1 MYTLTK
7 WLNNM
12 VKHWKSAALLLW
24 ITPALAQDS
33 TTLTLE
39 QAYDLSRENYP
50 LIKQKGLIRQTAD
63 LTIDNLNKNYLPQ
76 VTVSG
81 QATYQSAVTSV
92 PIRVA
97 GLDIPTL
104 AKDQYRIQAEATQLL
119 YDGGTVSAQK
129 NLQQVN
135 ALVEDQRAEVDLY
148 KVKERINQFY
158 LGILL
163 LDEQLRQTELVKKDI
178 QLGIKRVTA
187 QMDNGTAFR
196 SNQLVLEA
204 ELLKAEQRTIELKAT
219 RKGWLDV
226 LSLFLNQT
234 LPENTALRM
243 PAVRTYIMAP
253 GINRPE
259 LKLFTYQDSLFKT
272 QNSLISAKNR
282 PRTSLF
288 VQGGYARPGLDM
300 LKNDFAWFY
309 VAGVRLNWAL
319 GNLYTT
325 KKERQLLTVN
335 QRMVDVQKD
344 LFMLNTN
351 TQLKQQQSELNKLQQ
366 LIESDERIIDLRA
379 KVKEAAN
386 AQLENGVITANDYL
400 REVNAEDQARLAL
413 IAHRLQWL
421 QAQINYETISGNQ

>member
-1 MYTLTK
+1 MQTLTK
-7 WLNNM
+7 WLNKT
-12 VKHWKSAALLLW
+12 VKHWKTVVLLLCTTAALG
-24 ITPALAQDS
+24 QDS
-33 TTLTLE
+33 TRLTLE
-39 QAYDLSRENYP
+39 QAYELARQNYP
-50 LIKQKGLIRQTAD
+50 LIKQKGLVKQTAT
-63 LTIDNLNKNYLPQ
+63 LTIDNLSKSFLPQ

-81 QATYQSAVTSV
+81 QATYQSDVTSV
-92 PIRVA
+92 PIKIP
-97 GLDIPTL
+97 GMDIPVPS
-104 AKDQYRIQAEATQLL
+104 KDQYRIQAEATQLL
-119 YDGGTVSAQK
+119 YDGGTIKAQK
-129 NLQQVN
+129 NVQEVN

-163 LDEQLRQTELVKKDI
+163 LDEQLKQTELVKNDI

-187 QMDNGTAFR
+187 QVNNGTAFR

-204 ELLKAEQRTIELKAT
+204 ELLKAEQRTIELKTT

-226 LSLFLNQT
+226 LSLFLNQP
-234 LPENTALRM
+234 LPENTALET
-243 PAVRTYIMAP
+243 PTVRTYIMAP

-259 LKLFTYQDSLFKT
+259 LKLFSYQDSLFKT
-272 QNSLISAKNR
+272 QNELVSAKNR

-288 VQGGYARPGLDM
+288 VQGGYSRPGLNM
-300 LKNDFAWFY
+300 LKNDFDWFY
-309 VAGVRLNWAL
+309 IGGIRLNWSL

-325 KKERQLLTVN
+325 KKERQLLAVN
-335 QRMVDVQKD
+335 QRMVDVQKN
-344 LFMLNTN
+344 LFLLNTN
-351 TQLKQQQSELNKLQQ
+351 TQLKQQESELNKLQQ
-366 LIESDERIIDLRA
+366 LIATDEQIIDIRA

-421 QAQINYETISGNQ
+421 QAQINHATISGNQ

>member
-1 MYTLTK
+1 MHTLTK

-12 VKHWKSAALLLW
+12 VKHWKIAAVLLCA
-24 ITPALAQDS
+24 TPAFAQDS
-33 TTLTLE
+33 TLLTLE
-39 QAYDLSRENYP
+39 QAYDLARQNYP
-50 LIKQKGLIRQTAD
+50 LIKQKGLVKQTAD
-63 LTIDNLNKNYLPQ
+63 LTIDNLNKSFLPQ

-92 PIRVA
+92 PIKIP
-97 GLDIPTL
+97 GIDIPTL

-129 NLQQVN
+129 NVQQVN

-163 LDEQLRQTELVKKDI
+163 LDEQLKQTELVKKDI

-187 QMDNGTAFR
+187 QVNNGTAFR

-204 ELLKAEQRTIELKAT
+204 ELLKAEQRTIELKTT

-226 LSLFLNQT
+226 LSLFLNKT
-234 LPENTALRM
+234 LPENTAFQL
-243 PAVRTYIMAP
+243 PTVRTYIMAP

-272 QNSLISAKNR
+272 QNQLVSAKNR

-300 LKNDFAWFY
+300 LKNGFDWFY
-309 VAGVRLNWAL
+309 VAGIRLNWSL

-366 LIESDERIIDLRA
+366 LIASDEQIIDIRA

-413 IAHRLQWL
+413 ITHRLQWL

>member
-1 MYTLTK
+1 MQTLTK
-7 WLNNM
+7 WLNKT
-12 VKHWKSAALLLW
+12 VKHWKTVALLLC
-24 ITPALAQDS
+24 TTAALGQDS
-33 TTLTLE
+33 TRLTLE
-39 QAYDLSRENYP
+39 QAYELARQNYP
-50 LIKQKGLIRQTAD
+50 LIKQKGLVKQTAT
-63 LTIDNLNKNYLPQ
+63 LTIDNLSKSFLPQ

-81 QATYQSAVTSV
+81 QATYQSDVTSV
-92 PIRVA
+92 PIKIP
-97 GLDIPTL
+97 GMDIPVPS
-104 AKDQYRIQAEATQLL
+104 KDQYRIQAEATQLL
-119 YDGGTVSAQK
+119 YDGGTIKAQK
-129 NLQQVN
+129 NVQEVN

-163 LDEQLRQTELVKKDI
+163 LDEQLKQTELVKKDI

-187 QMDNGTAFR
+187 QVNNGTAFR

-204 ELLKAEQRTIELKAT
+204 ELLKAEQRTIELKTT

-226 LSLFLNQT
+226 LSLFLNQP
-234 LPENTALRM
+234 LPENTALET
-243 PAVRTYIMAP
+243 PTVRTYIMAP

-259 LKLFTYQDSLFKT
+259 LKLFSYQDSLFKT
-272 QNSLISAKNR
+272 QNELVSAKNR

-288 VQGGYARPGLDM
+288 VQGGYSRPGLNM
-300 LKNDFAWFY
+300 LKNDFDWFY
-309 VAGVRLNWAL
+309 IGGIRLNWSL
-319 GNLYTT
+319 GNLYTI
-325 KKERQLLTVN
+325 KKERQLLAVN

-344 LFMLNTN
+344 LFLLNTN
-351 TQLKQQQSELNKLQQ
+351 TQLKQQESELNKLQQ
-366 LIESDERIIDLRA
+366 LIATDEQIIDIRA

-421 QAQINYETISGNQ
+421 QAQINHETISGNQ

>member
-1 MYTLTK
+1 MRTLTK

-12 VKHWKSAALLLW
+12 VKHWKVAALLLCACQ
-24 ITPALAQDS
+24 ALAQDS
-33 TTLTLE
+33 TVLTLE
-39 QAYDLSRENYP
+39 QAYDLSRQNYP
-50 LIKQKGLIRQTAD
+50 LIKQKGLVKQTAE
-63 LTIDNLNKNYLPQ
+63 LTIDNLNKGLLPQ
-76 VTVSG
+76 VTISG

-92 PIRVA
+92 PIKVP
-97 GLDIPTL
+97 GIDIPIL

-119 YDGGTVSAQK
+119 YDGGATAAQK
-129 NLQQVN
+129 NVQQVN

-163 LDEQLRQTELVKKDI
+163 LDEQLKQTELVKKDI

-187 QMDNGTAFR
+187 QVNNGTAFR
-196 SNQLVLEA
+196 SNQLMLEA
-204 ELLKAEQRTIELKAT
+204 ELLKAEQRTIELQTA

-226 LSLFLNQT
+226 LSLFLNKP
-234 LPENTALRM
+234 LPENTVLQL
-243 PAVRTYIMAP
+243 PTVKTYIMAP

-259 LKLFTYQDSLFKT
+259 LTLFAYQDSLFET
-272 QNSLISAKNR
+272 QHQLISAKNR

-288 VQGGYARPGLDM
+288 VQGGYGRPGLNM
-300 LKNDFAWFY
+300 LKTEFDWFY
-309 VAGVRLNWAL
+309 VAGVRLNWSL

-325 KKERQLLTVN
+325 KKERQLLAVN
-335 QRMVDVQKD
+335 QRMVAVQKD
-344 LFMLNTN
+344 LFMLNTQ
-351 TQLKQQQSELNKLQQ
+351 TQLKQQQAELNKLSQ
-366 LIESDERIIDLRA
+366 LIASDEQIIDLRT
-379 KVKEAAN
+379 KVKNAAN

-413 IAHRLQWL
+413 IAHRLQLL

>member
-1 MYTLTK
+1 
-7 WLNNM
+7 M
-12 VKHWKSAALLLW
+12 VKHWKTTILLLW

-33 TTLTLE
+33 TLLTLE
-39 QAYDLSRENYP
+39 QAYDLARQNYP
-50 LIKQKGLIRQTAD
+50 LIRQKGLVKQTAD
-63 LTIDNLNKNYLPQ
+63 LTVDNLAKGYLPQ

-92 PIRVA
+92 PIKLP
-97 GLDIPTL
+97 GMDIPTL

-119 YDGGTVSAQK
+119 YDGGAIAAQK
-129 NLQQVN
+129 NMQGVN

-163 LDEQLRQTELVKKDI
+163 LDEQLKQTELVKKDI

-187 QMDNGTAFR
+187 QVNNGTAFR

-204 ELLKAEQRTIELKAT
+204 QLLQTEQRTIELKAT
-219 RKGWLDV
+219 RKGWLEV
-226 LSLFLNQT
+226 LSLFLNQQ
-234 LPENTALRM
+234 LPENTALQL
-243 PAVRTYIMAP
+243 PTVRTYIIAP

-259 LKLFTYQDSLFKT
+259 LKLFTYQDSLVKT
-272 QNSLISAKNR
+272 QNLLISAKNR

-288 VQGGYARPGLDM
+288 VQGGYARPGLNM
-300 LKNDFAWFY
+300 LKNGFDWFY
-309 VAGVRLNWAL
+309 VAGVRLNWSL

-344 LFMLNTN
+344 LFLLNTN
-351 TQLKQQQSELNKLQQ
+351 TQLRQQQSELNKLQQ
-366 LIESDERIIDLRA
+366 LIASDEQIISIRT

-386 AQLENGVITANDYL
+386 AQLENGVITANDFL

>member
-1 MYTLTK
+1 MHTLTK
-7 WLNNM
+7 WLNKV
-12 VKHWKSAALLLW
+12 VKHWRTAALLLC
-24 ITPALAQDS
+24 TTAALGQDS
-33 TTLTLE
+33 TRLTLE
-39 QAYDLSRENYP
+39 QAYELARQNYP
-50 LIKQKGLIRQTAD
+50 LIKQKGLVKQTAT
-63 LTIDNLNKNYLPQ
+63 LTIENLSKSYLPQ

-81 QATYQSAVTSV
+81 QATYQSDVTSV
-92 PIRVA
+92 PIK
-97 GLDIPTL
+97 IPGMDVPVPS
-104 AKDQYRIQAEATQLL
+104 KDQYRIQAEATQLL
-119 YDGGTVSAQK
+119 YDGGAIKAQK
-129 NLQQVN
+129 QVQEVN

-163 LDEQLRQTELVKKDI
+163 LDEQLKQTELVKNDI

-187 QMDNGTAFR
+187 QVNNGTAFR

-204 ELLKAEQRTIELKAT
+204 ELLKAEQRTIELKTT

-226 LSLFLNQT
+226 LSLFLNQP
-234 LPENTALRM
+234 LPENTALET
-243 PAVRTYIMAP
+243 PTVRTYMMAP

-259 LKLFTYQDSLFKT
+259 LKLFSYQDSLFKT
-272 QNSLISAKNR
+272 QHQLVSAKNR

-288 VQGGYARPGLDM
+288 VQGGYSRPGLNM
-300 LKNDFAWFY
+300 LKNDFDWFY
-309 VAGVRLNWAL
+309 IGGIRLSWSL

-344 LFMLNTN
+344 LFLLNTN
-351 TQLKQQQSELNKLQQ
+351 TQLKQQQSELDKLQQ
-366 LIESDERIIDLRA
+366 LIITDEQIIDIRA

-400 REVNAEDQARLAL
+400 REVNAEDQARQAL
-413 IAHRLQWL
+413 IAHRLQRL

>member
-1 MYTLTK
+1 
-7 WLNNM
+7 M
-12 VKHWKSAALLLW
+12 VKHWITALALFVSAPVW
-24 ITPALAQDS
+24 AQDS
-33 TTLTLE
+33 TLLTLE

-50 LIKQKGLIRQTAD
+50 LIKQKNLVKQTAD

-81 QATYQSAVTSV
+81 QASYQSQVTSIPLRV
-92 PIRVA
+92 P
-97 GLDIPTL
+97 GFEIPTMS
-104 AKDQYRIQAEATQLL
+104 KDQYRVQAEATQLL
-119 YDGGTVSAQK
+119 YDGGTVGAQK

-163 LDEQLRQTELVKKDI
+163 LDEQLKQTELVKKDI

-187 QMDNGTAFR
+187 QVNNGTAFR

-204 ELLKAEQRTIELKAT
+204 ELLKAEQRTIELRAT
-219 RKGWLDV
+219 RKGWLEV
-226 LSLFLNQT
+226 LSLFLNKP
-234 LPENTALRM
+234 LPETTALQM
-243 PAVRTYIMAP
+243 PVTRTYIMAP

-272 QNSLISAKNR
+272 QNQVITARNR
-282 PRTSLF
+282 PKTSLF
-288 VQGGYARPGLDM
+288 VQGGYARPALDM
-300 LKNDFAWFY
+300 LKNDFSWY
-309 VAGVRLNWAL
+309 YIAGLRLNWSL

-325 KKERQLLTVN
+325 KKERQLLNVN

-344 LFMLNTN
+344 LFLLNTN

-366 LIESDERIIDLRA
+366 LMESDEQIIDIRS

-400 REVNAEDQARLAL
+400 REVNAEDQSRLSL

-421 QAQINYETISGNQ
+421 QAKINYETISGNQ

>member
-1 MYTLTK
+1 MYTLTN
-7 WLNNM
+7 WL
-12 VKHWKSAALLLW
+12 KKRTKQWIAALAMLGAL
-24 ITPALAQDS
+24 PAIAQDS
-33 TTLTLE
+33 TLLTLE

-50 LIKQKGLIRQTAD
+50 LIRQKGLVKQTAD
-63 LTIDNLNKNYLPQ
+63 LTIDNLNKSYLPQ

-81 QATYQSAVTSV
+81 QASYQSTVTSI

-104 AKDQYRIQAEATQLL
+104 SKDQYRIQAEATQLL
-119 YDGGTVSAQK
+119 YDGGATTAQK
-129 NLQQVN
+129 TLQGVN

-163 LDEQLRQTELVKKDI
+163 LDEQLKQTELVKKDI

-187 QMDNGTAFR
+187 QVNNGTAFR

-204 ELLKAEQRTIELKAT
+204 ELLKAQQRTIELRAT
-219 RKGWLDV
+219 RKGWLEV
-226 LSLFLNQT
+226 LSLFLNKP
-234 LPENTALRM
+234 LPENTALQQ
-243 PAVRTYIMAP
+243 PVTRTYIMDP
-253 GINRPE
+253 GVNRPE
-259 LKLFTYQDSLFKT
+259 LKLFTYQDSLFKS
-272 QNSLISAKNR
+272 QNQLISAKNR

-300 LKNDFAWFY
+300 LKNQFDWFY
-309 VAGVRLNWAL
+309 IAGVRLNWSL

-335 QRMVDVQKD
+335 QRMVEVQKD
-344 LFMLNTN
+344 LFLLNTN
-351 TQLKQQQSELNKLQQ
+351 TQLRQQQSELSKLEE
-366 LIESDERIIDLRA
+366 LMSTDDEIIALRA

-400 REVNAEDQARLAL
+400 REVNAEDQARQAL
-413 IAHRLQWL
+413 ITHKLQWL
-421 QAQINYETISGNQ
+421 QAKISYETIAGNQ

>member
-7 WLNNM
+7 WLNKM
-12 VKHWKSAALLLW
+12 VKHWKIAALLLC
-24 ITPALAQDS
+24 TSPALAQDS
-33 TTLTLE
+33 TLLSLE
-39 QAYDLSRENYP
+39 QAYDLARQNYP
-50 LIKQKGLIRQTAD
+50 LIKQKGLVKQTAD
-63 LTIDNLNKNYLPQ
+63 LTIDNLNKSFLPQ
-76 VTVSG
+76 VTLSG
-81 QATYQSAVTSV
+81 QATYQSEVTSV
-92 PIRVA
+92 PIKIP
-97 GLDIPTL
+97 GMDIPVPS
-104 AKDQYRIQAEATQLL
+104 KDQYRIQAEATQLL
-119 YDGGTVSAQK
+119 YDGGTVKAQK
-129 NLQQVN
+129 NVQQVN

-163 LDEQLRQTELVKKDI
+163 LDEQLKQTELVKKDI

-187 QMDNGTAFR
+187 QVNNGTAFR

-219 RKGWLDV
+219 RKGWLEV

-234 LPENTALRM
+234 LPENTALQT
-243 PAVRTYIMAP
+243 PAVRNYIMAP

-272 QNSLISAKNR
+272 QNQLVSAKNR

-288 VQGGYARPGLDM
+288 VQGGYARPGLNM
-300 LKNDFAWFY
+300 LKNEFDWFY
-309 VAGVRLNWAL
+309 IGGVRLNWSL

-325 KKERQLLTVN
+325 KKERQLLAVN

-344 LFMLNTN
+344 LFLLNTN

-366 LIESDERIIDLRA
+366 LITTDEQIIDLRS

-386 AQLENGVITANDYL
+386 AQLENGVITANDFL

>member
-1 MYTLTK
+1 
-7 WLNNM
+7 M

-33 TTLTLE
+33 STLTLE

-50 LIKQKGLIRQTAD
+50 LIKQKGLVRQTAD

-104 AKDQYRIQAEATQLL
+104 SKDQYRIQAEATQLL
-119 YDGGTVSAQK
+119 YDGGAVSAQK

-163 LDEQLRQTELVKKDI
+163 LDEQLKQTELVKKDI

-187 QMDNGTAFR
+187 QVDNGTAFR

-226 LSLFLNQT
+226 LSLFLNQS

-243 PAVRTYIMAP
+243 PVVRTYIMAP

-259 LKLFTYQDSLFKT
+259 LKLFTYQDSLFKS

-300 LKNDFAWFY
+300 LKNDFAWYY
-309 VAGVRLNWAL
+309 VAGVRLNWSL

-344 LFMLNTN
+344 LFLLNTN
-351 TQLKQQQSELNKLQQ
+351 TQLKQQQSELNKLEQ
-366 LIESDERIIDLRA
+366 LIVSDEQIIGLRA

-386 AQLENGVITANDYL
+386 AQLENGVITANDFL
-400 REVNAEDQARLAL
+400 REVNAEDQARLSL

-421 QAQINYETISGNQ
+421 QAQINLETISGNQ

>member
-7 WLNNM
+7 WLNSM
-12 VKHWKSAALLLW
+12 VKHWKAVLLLLW
-24 ITPALAQDS
+24 VTPALAQDS
-33 TTLTLE
+33 TSLTLE
-39 QAYDLSRENYP
+39 QAYDLSRQNYP
-50 LIKQKGLIRQTAD
+50 LIRQKGLVKQTAD
-63 LTIDNLNKNYLPQ
+63 LTIDNLNKSYLPQ

-92 PIRVA
+92 PIRIV
-97 GLDIPTL
+97 GIDIPTL
-104 AKDQYRIQAEATQLL
+104 SKDQYRLQAEATQLL

-129 NLQQVN
+129 NVQQVS

-163 LDEQLRQTELVKKDI
+163 LDEQLKQTELVKRDI
-178 QLGIKRVTA
+178 ELGIKRVTA
-187 QMDNGTAFR
+187 QVNNGTAFR

-204 ELLKAEQRTIELKAT
+204 ELLKTEQRTTELKAT

-226 LSLFLNQT
+226 LSLFLNKP
-234 LPENTALRM
+234 LPENTALQM
-243 PAVRTYIMAP
+243 PTVKAYIMAP

-259 LKLFTYQDSLFKT
+259 LALFTYQDSLYKT
-272 QNSLISAKNR
+272 QNQLISAKNR

-309 VAGVRLNWAL
+309 VAGIRLNWSL

-325 KKERQLLTVN
+325 RKERQLLTVN

-344 LFMLNTN
+344 LFLLNTN
-351 TQLKQQQSELNKLQQ
+351 TQLKQQQAELNKLQE
-366 LIESDERIIDLRA
+366 LMTSDEQIIVIRA

-400 REVNAEDQARLAL
+400 REVNAEDQARVAL